1 MLHWSC
7 SCTPLKNHQAPD
19 IPGGRRP
26 VSSGVVGALWA
37 LGTSASP
44 PQPPQLLELHFRIR
58 MPSDEVGVYGRVRAA
73 PKPSRCTCLPNERC
87 LPSFCRLWGSAL
99 GPVRA
104 QLGGGPRSAV
114 CSVLPATPISSNIR
128 LLLSNRY
135 NIIPQPSRQAEFA
148 AMAIMTAGSLHTKPT
163 AC

>member
-19 IPGGRRP
+19 IPGGRSP
-26 VSSGVVGALWA
+26 VSSGAVGALWA
-37 LGTSASP
+37 LGPLLP
-44 PQPPQLLELHFRIR
+44 PQPPQLHELRFRIR
-58 MPSDEVGVYGRVRAA
+58 MPSDEEGLYGRIWAA
-73 PKPSRCTCLPNERC
+73 PKPSRCTCLPKERC
-87 LPSFCRLWGSAL
+87 LSSFCRLWGSAL

-104 QLGGGPRSAV
+104 QLGGEPRSAV
-114 CSVLPATPISSNIR
+114 CSVLPAMPISSNIR

-163 AC
+163 VC

>member
-26 VSSGVVGALWA
+26 VSSGAVGALWA

-58 MPSDEVGVYGRVRAA
+58 MPSDEEGLYGRVWAA
-73 PKPSRCTCLPNERC
+73 PKTSRCTCLPKERC
-87 LPSFCRLWGSAL
+87 LSSFCRLWGSAP

-163 AC
+163 VC